1 MPGRMNGRHGG
12 RFRQGSRT
20 GLKSTTTKS
29 STSKLIEQKM
39 LNDYKYAIG
48 TVNQVGDYNK
58 ITTYLILHIMKT
70 YEHSSDIT
78 DAFENQEP
86 FNIDL
91 SAPRLKIS
99 STVKTEN
106 TSPQEKLE
114 IKHNND
120 QYKIEYET
128 ELQLHLKQKSHY
140 HKNLGKPYTFL
151 FGQCTTGLQ
160 HRIEAKAK
168 YESKIKGNP
177 IKLLETIKENSL
189 SFDDKK
195 KAGIVII
202 DAIMNLMTTRQRDN
216 EDLTEYSKCFKA
228 ARDLCKEKYRGIF
241 EIPTLTQKESTW
253 GSDPETSNNTSFLSI
268 LYLKNMDQMKYG

>member
-1 MPGRMNGRHGG
+1 MNGRHGG

-48 TVNQVGDYNK
+48 TVHQVGDYNK
-58 ITTYLILHIMKT
+58 ITTYLILHITKT

-106 TSPQEKLE
+106 TSPQEMLE
-114 IKHNND
+114 IKHKND
-120 QYKIEYET
+120 QYT
-128 ELQLHLKQKSHY
+128 RLNMKQNY
-140 HKNLGKPYTFL
+140 N
-151 FGQCTTGLQ
+151 CTS
-160 HRIEAKAK
+160 
-168 YESKIKGNP
+168 SKK
-177 IKLLETIKENSL
+177 
-189 SFDDKK
+189 
-195 KAGIVII
+195 VII
-202 DAIMNLMTTRQRDN
+202 TR
-216 EDLTEYSKCFKA
+216 
-228 ARDLCKEKYRGIF
+228 
-241 EIPTLTQKESTW
+241 TW
-253 GSDPETSNNTSFLSI
+253 GNHTHSYLDNAQQAYSI
-268 LYLKNMDQMKYG
+268 E